1 MYIHGACLGL
11 ARLLSL
17 RPHKASGT
25 LDLELDGLMACVQLP
40 TSWKL
45 RIDNSSEHLN
55 HN

>member
-1 MYIHGACLGL
+1 MYIHGACHSL

-25 LDLELDGLMACVQLP
+25 LDLDGLMACVQLP